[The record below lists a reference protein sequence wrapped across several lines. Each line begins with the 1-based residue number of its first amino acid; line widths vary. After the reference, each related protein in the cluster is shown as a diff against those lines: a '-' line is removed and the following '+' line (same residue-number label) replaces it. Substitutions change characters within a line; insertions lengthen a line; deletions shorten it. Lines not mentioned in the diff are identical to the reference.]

1 MKKRTEKLFI
11 AGFAVLAGTTM
22 FAGKILEFNVDANKK
37 INISNGSAKTF
48 QYTNAKVAAAKNC
61 IDVKLPKG
69 SSRGHVGGVDIT
81 PSSPANSWAAMY
93 KDGKLNGA
101 VSLFLSTSRGLD
113 AKTKPNTI
121 RCLDHNNRNNNGLRT
136 VLMSINNQLAV
147 EVISKKDGLIFS
159 NGKKSQHLM
168 FRGKTPMKANT
179 AYHVVVTFQTASDG
193 TVTGKLYCKEGY
205 GAIVP
210 DKNKAIAY
218 YKFKLNP
225 AVVKNGFTSGV
236 FRYGKMSND
245 GAAPLE
251 QRFSRLTLY
260 DSVPKEFPALNAK
273 FAEAME
279 ASTGKK

>member
-1 MKKRTEKLFI
+1 MI
-11 AGFAVLAGTTM
+11 AGLTVMAGTSM

-37 INISNGSAKTF
+37 ISVSNGSAKTF
-48 QYTNAKVAAAKNC
+48 QYTNAKVAVAKNC
-61 IDVKLPKG
+61 IDIKLPKG
-69 SSRGHVGGVDIT
+69 SSPGHVGGVDIT

-101 VSLFLSTSRGLD
+101 VSLFLSTSSGLD

-147 EVISKKDGLIFS
+147 EVISNKDGLIYS
-159 NGKKSQHLM
+159 NGKKGLHLM
-168 FRGKTPMKANT
+168 FRGNTPMKANT
-179 AYHVVVTFQTASDG
+179 AYHVAVTYQTAADG

-210 DKNKAIAY
+210 GKDKAVAY
-218 YKFKLNP
+218 SKFKFNP
-225 AVVKNGFTSGV
+225 AVVKTGFTAGV

-245 GAAPLE
+245 GPAPLE
-251 QRFSRLTLY
+251 QRFSRLSLY
-260 DSVPKEFPALNAK
+260 DSVPEELPALNAE
-273 FAEAME
+273 FAEAAE
-279 ASTGKK
+279 ASTEKK